1 MQLHP
6 IRHIRVFLPVG
17 GEISFYP
24 LFASVLRAP
33 NRNGRASAYADVGSE
48 PKTPATK
55 AAKSK

>member
-1 MQLHP
+1 M
-6 IRHIRVFLPVG
+6 RVFLPVG